1 MTKRAKRIKK
11 TREKQYRSSLIW
23 KHIAVIVLAL
33 AIGFAAF
40 FALSPIF
47 SYVIEQEYMTDDK
60 EQERVEQV
68 LVNFKSYI
76 EQSNISSS
84 DMDAIWDWV
93 KANNN
98 FKLFVL
104 EGVESDTVPD
114 TQKYDYSI
122 EVNFSDKT
130 AIVAVQDYSE
140 VLYLL
145 GDILAMG
152 IAIVLFILVV
162 MIYYQAEISRIMRL
176 SRDVKAIARGDLQGK
191 IGKSGNDEIAQLAAH
206 VDGMRDS
213 IVQKMEEKEQAWR
226 ANQDLITSISHD
238 IRTPLTSLLGYLE
251 LMEAHRENLTEEQI
265 KYLEICAENA
275 GRIKRQSDEL
285 FNYFLAYGHKDQTVR
300 MEQYNAEVL
309 FEQLLS
315 ERFLSAELSNL
326 QLQYRVDPALANV
339 HVYTNVDYLSRVLD
353 NLYSNIVKY
362 ADPQS
367 PALFRVEYRDCMV
380 VVTGEN
386 RIAKRSGKVES
397 TKLGLLTCESIM
409 HSLQGSFRSQKQGDT
424 FTVVLALPTK

>member
-1 MTKRAKRIKK
+1 M
-11 TREKQYRSSLIW
+11 
-23 KHIAVIVLAL
+23 AL
-33 AIGFAAF
+33 AIGLGAF
-40 FALSPIF
+40 FALSPLF
-47 SYVIEQEYMTDDK
+47 RYMIEEEYMTDDK
-60 EQERVEQV
+60 AQERVEQV

-98 FKLFVL
+98 FKLIVL
-104 EGVESDTVPD
+104 EGVETDTVPD

-122 EVNFSDKT
+122 EVEFSDKT
-130 AIVAVQDYSE
+130 ALVAVQDYSE
-140 VLYLL
+140 MLLVL
-145 GDILAMG
+145 GDVLAG
-152 IAIVLFILVV
+152 SVAIVLFILIVIV
-162 MIYYQAEISRIMRL
+162 YYQAEISRIMRL
-176 SRDVKAIARGDLQGK
+176 SRDVKAIARGDLQGR
-191 IGKSGNDEIAQLAAH
+191 IGKNGHDEIAQLAEH

-251 LMEAHRENLTEEQI
+251 LIDAHRENLSEEQQ
-265 KYLEICAENA
+265 KYLAVCCENA

-285 FNYFLAYGHKDQTVR
+285 FNYFLAYGHKDESVPL
-300 MEQYNAEVL
+300 EQYNAAVL
-309 FEQLLS
+309 FDQLLS
-315 ERFLSAELSNL
+315 ERFMSAELSHMQMEYEL
-326 QLQYRVDPALANV
+326 SPSLEGVR
-339 HVYTNVDYLSRVLD
+339 VYTNVDYLSRVLD

-362 ADPQS
+362 ADHQS
-367 PALFRVEYRDCMV
+367 PATFCVEYRDRMV

-386 RIAKRSGKVES
+386 KIAKRSGKVES

-409 HSLQGSFRSQKQGDT
+409 HALHGSFRTQKKDDT
-424 FTVVLALPTK
+424 FTVVLSLPTK